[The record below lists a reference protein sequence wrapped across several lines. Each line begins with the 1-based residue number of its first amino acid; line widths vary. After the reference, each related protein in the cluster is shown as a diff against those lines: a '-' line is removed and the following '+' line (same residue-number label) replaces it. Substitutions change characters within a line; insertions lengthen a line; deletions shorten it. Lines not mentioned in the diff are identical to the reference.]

1 MTWLEII
8 LFIAALI
15 FMFVGLLGVILPV
28 LPGIPLI
35 FGVALVFSIL
45 TDFTYLSG
53 QTIIIMGLLAVIS
66 LILDWIATIFGVKK
80 MGGSYFGMLGAFIG
94 MIVGL
99 FIPGVG
105 IFGFVIG
112 AFVGAFIF
120 ELLVNKESQ
129 KALKA
134 GIGSF
139 VGFLVGGV
147 IKFAIGVVMIGM
159 FIWHVL
165 FR

>member
-53 QTIIIMGLLAVIS
+53 QTIIIMGILAVIS
-66 LILDWIATIFGVKK
+66 LILDWIATLFGVKR
-80 MGGSYFGMLGAFIG
+80 MGGSKAGIFGAFIG

-120 ELLVNKESQ
+120 ELMVNRESK

-134 GIGSF
+134 GLGSF
-139 VGFLVGGV
+139 IGFLVGGV
-147 IKFAIGVVMIGM
+147 LKLVVGAVMIGM

-165 FR
+165 IK